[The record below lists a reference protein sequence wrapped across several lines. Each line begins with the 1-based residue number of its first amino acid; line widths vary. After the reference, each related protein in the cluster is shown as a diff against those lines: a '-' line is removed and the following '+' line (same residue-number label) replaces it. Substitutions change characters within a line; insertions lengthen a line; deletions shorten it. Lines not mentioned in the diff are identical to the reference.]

1 MRLIIIASLIL
12 IGITVGYGLL
22 RSEAAL
28 FGPEIIIEYPSAY
41 EHIPQIFTVRGQVK
55 GATFLTLNDRRI
67 YPNRDGI
74 FEEDLVLPTG
84 YTIVEIYARNR
95 QSRETIIHLPLYIQ
109 PHDNKEEHGETQRD
123 EEIININLD
132 SDGE

>member
-12 IGITVGYGLL
+12 VGITVGYGLL

-28 FGPEIIIEYPSAY
+28 FGPAIVIEYPAPY
-41 EHIPQIFTVRGQVK
+41 EHIPQVFAVRGQVE

-95 QSRETIIHLPLYIQ
+95 QSRETIIYLPLYIQ
-109 PHDNKEEHGETQRD
+109 PYDNKEEHGETRRD
-123 EEIININLD
+123 EEILD
-132 SDGE
+132 DNGE